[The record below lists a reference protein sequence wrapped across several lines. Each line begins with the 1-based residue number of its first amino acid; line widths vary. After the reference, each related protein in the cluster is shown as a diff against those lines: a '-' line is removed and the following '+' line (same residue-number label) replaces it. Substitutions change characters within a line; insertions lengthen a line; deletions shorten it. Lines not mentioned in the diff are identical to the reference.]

1 MRILLVDDH
10 PLFLDGLK
18 NLLTGRGLEVVGT
31 AHNGQEA
38 LEQARC
44 LQPDTILMDIEM
56 PILDGITAARLIK
69 AELPDVH
76 IIMLTMSA
84 EKDNLFQAVK
94 NGASGYLLKTQ
105 ATESF
110 FQQLLQITQG
120 EVPLSSGLAMQLIRE
135 FERQDS
141 PETSDTQEQL
151 TGRQIEVLKLVAA
164 GLTYKE
170 VGLKLFLT
178 ERTVKYH
185 MGEILKRLHLK
196 SRAEVLAYT
205 RRKGYTT

>member
-10 PLFLDGLK
+10 PLFLDGLM
-18 NLLTGRGLEVVGT
+18 NLLTGRGLVVVGT
-31 AHNGQEA
+31 ARNGQEA

-44 LQPDTILMDIEM
+44 LKPDTILMDIEM
-56 PILDGITAARLIK
+56 PVLDGITAARLIK
-69 AELPDVH
+69 AELPHVH

-84 EKDNLFQAVK
+84 EKDNLFQAIK

-105 ATESF
+105 ATEEF

-120 EVPLSSGLAMQLIRE
+120 EVPLHSGLALQLIRE

-141 PETSDTQEQL
+141 PDANETNEQL
-151 TGRQIEVLKLVAA
+151 TGRQIEVLKLVAS

-205 RRKGYTT
+205 RRKGYTI

>member
-120 EVPLSSGLAMQLIRE
+120 EAPLSSGLAMQLIRE

-141 PETSDTQEQL
+141 PDDE
-151 TGRQIEVLKLVAA
+151 
-164 GLTYKE
+164 
-170 VGLKLFLT
+170 
-178 ERTVKYH
+178 
-185 MGEILKRLHLK
+185 
-196 SRAEVLAYT
+196 
-205 RRKGYTT
+205 

>member
-10 PLFLDGLK
+10 PLFLDGLM
-18 NLLTGRGLEVVGT
+18 NLLTGRGLVVVGT
-31 AHNGQEA
+31 ARNGQEA

-44 LQPDTILMDIEM
+44 LKPDTILMDIEM
-56 PILDGITAARLIK
+56 PVLDGITAARLIK
-69 AELPDVH
+69 AELPHVH

-84 EKDNLFQAVK
+84 EKDNLFQAIK

-105 ATESF
+105 ATEEF

-120 EVPLSSGLAMQLIRE
+120 EVPLHSGLALQLIRE

-141 PETSDTQEQL
+141 PDANETNEQL

-170 VGLKLFLT
+170 AGLKLFLT

-196 SRAEVLAYT
+196 TRAEVLAYT
-205 RRKGYTT
+205 RRKGYSN

>member
-31 AHNGQEA
+31 ACNGQEA

-44 LQPDTILMDIEM
+44 LKPDTILMDIEM
-56 PILDGITAARLIK
+56 PILNGITAVGLIK

-76 IIMLTMSA
+76 IIILTMSA
-84 EKDNLFQAVK
+84 DKDNLFQAVK
-94 NGASGYLLKTQ
+94 NGATGYLLKTQ
-105 ATESF
+105 ATEAF
-110 FQQLLQITQG
+110 FQQLLLITQG

-135 FERQDS
+135 FERHDS
-141 PETSDTQEQL
+141 PDERETQEQL
-151 TGRQIEVLKLVAA
+151 TERQIEVLKLVAA

-170 VGLKLFLT
+170 AGMKLFLT

-196 SRAEVLAYT
+196 SRAEVLAYS
-205 RRKGYTT
+205 RRKGYNT